1 MQKKNTGTWRDD
13 EAVAWDLIIPKSRTV
28 QEIEFLEWTFN
39 RFAERKVKD
48 ILDLG
53 CGTARLAIELG
64 SRGYRVTGIDKSASM
79 IKRGRSNA
87 RERGVDITLYT
98 SSLESLSVSGDFDA
112 AYSVFGVVSYVLNED
127 ELARLFSQ
135 LGTVVRKGG
144 LLIVDVFNFASLF
157 KTWKDVIKK
166 TESGKGWRIER
177 TESHRVDEINML
189 MYHEEDTRMTLRG
202 KTKHWKETHVFRMW
216 SFPEFRNQ
224 LLSHGFSHI
233 RLFGEMKARSPK
245 ISTAAQR
252 LVIVATKT

>member
-1 MQKKNTGTWRDD
+1 MQNRNIGAWGDD

-28 QEIEFLEWTFN
+28 QEIEFLEWTFD
-39 RFAERKVKD
+39 RFADRKVKD

-64 SRGYRVTGIDKSASM
+64 SRGYRVTGVDKSESM

-87 RERGVDITLYT
+87 RERGVNISLYT
-98 SSLESLSVSGDFDA
+98 SPLEDLSVSGNFDA
-112 AYSVFGVVSYVLNED
+112 AYSVFGVVSYVLSED
-127 ELARLFSQ
+127 ELARLFNQ

-144 LLIVDVFNFASLF
+144 LLIIDVFNFASLF
-157 KTWKDVIKK
+157 KTWKDVTKN
-166 TESGKGWRIER
+166 TEHGKGWRIER

-189 MYHEEDTRMTLRG
+189 MYHEENTRMTLNG
-202 KTKHWKETHVFRMW
+202 KTKHWKETHLFRMW
-216 SFPEFRNQ
+216 SFPELRNQ

-233 RLFGEMKARSPK
+233 RLFCEMKARSPEVA
-245 ISTAAQR
+245 TAAQR